1 MFISTRHGLALTDI
15 DSQARVAHGRAH
27 EARSVTFVTYS
38 PPPPRT
44 KSGWRG
50 CDNLAISQMQHEREA
65 AHGQQ
70 ALSRCEGRA

>member
-1 MFISTRHGLALTDI
+1 MFMSPRHGPQATAWDQAAL
-15 DSQARVAHGRAH
+15 VAQGRAH
-27 EARSVTFVTYS
+27 EEVFVTFVTYS

-70 ALSRCEGRA
+70 ALSRREGRA